1 VTIRLHDIA
10 TRASVSTA
18 TVSRVLNGR
27 PGVSPEAREAV
38 LIAIDDLGYERPARV
53 RTLSTGLVGLLV
65 PELDNPWF
73 TLLAQVIETSLARQ
87 GYTPVLCTQTIE
99 TLHEDDYV
107 RSLVDRG
114 VSGIIFVS
122 GIHAVAETNPQ
133 RYSTLRDKG
142 LPIVLVNGYLP
153 GVDAPFVST
162 DDAASVDL
170 GVRHLVGLG
179 HKRIGLA
186 LGPPRYTPV
195 IRRIDGFHDAMRR
208 HLGANA
214 GGLDVGDLIACTRYR
229 VEGGYEAAKALLDR
243 QVTGMLCGSDIMAL
257 GAIRAVRERGLTVPG
272 DVSVVGSDDS
282 PFLEFTD
289 PPLTTVHQDADAIGA
304 AAVRILLDEIGGS
317 PAPRAEYIFRPHLVV
332 RGSTGPAPTT

>member
-1 VTIRLHDIA
+1 MTIRLHDIA
-10 TRASVSTA
+10 TRASV

-27 PGVSPEAREAV
+27 PGVSSEAREAV

-73 TLLAQVIETSLARQ
+73 TLLAQVIETDLARQ

-122 GIHAVAETNPQ
+122 GIHAVAEANPQ
-133 RYSTLRDKG
+133 RYTALRDKG
-142 LPIVLVNGYLP
+142 IPIVLVNGYLP

-229 VEGGYEAAKALLDR
+229 VEGGYEAAKTLLDR
-243 QVTGMLCGSDIMAL
+243 GVTGILCGSDVMAL
-257 GAIRAVRERGLTVPG
+257 GAVRAVRERGLTMPG

-282 PFLEFTD
+282 PILEFTD
-289 PPLTTVHQDADAIGA
+289 PPLTTVHQDADAIGS
-304 AAVRILLDEIGGS
+304 AAVRILLDEVGGS